1 MLSKKY
7 LERERV
13 IEVIDEVDVLVISG
27 GPAGMGAA
35 IGAAREGA
43 SAMIIEAVGSFGG
56 MWTNGLVIIL
66 GGFNSWLRP
75 YKRCVDGVMGEW
87 PQLAEMRGGAVNN
100 RSSVL
105 NFDPEIMG
113 AFLVG
118 ATCGGIGHAAGVAVA
133 ISARENVT
141 PRQLKVT
148 DVQQELIRQKGIID
162 I

>member
-7 LERERV
+7 LERERE
-13 IEVIDEVDVLVISG
+13 IEVTDEVDVLVIGG

-35 IGAAREGA
+35 IGATDDGA
-43 SAMIIEAVGSFGG
+43 SAMIIEALGSFGG
-56 MWTNGLVIIL
+56 MWTNGLVITL

-75 YKRCVDGVMGEW
+75 YKWYVDGVMREW
-87 PQLAEMRGGAVNN
+87 LQLAEMRGGAVNN
-100 RSSVL
+100 RNWVL
-105 NFDPEIMG
+105 NSDPEIMG
-113 AFLVG
+113 SIRVG
-118 ATCGGIGHAAGVAVA
+118 ATCGAIGHAAGVAAA

-141 PRQLKVT
+141 PRQLRVT